1 MNSCLLMALHTP
13 PSLLRHLWSVL
24 CRGSDWEVL
33 DYIDVVVHIF
43 TEKQRAFYDLDG
55 YYGMAEV
62 ATPWQALPVLCKQ

>member
-1 MNSCLLMALHTP
+1 M
-13 PSLLRHLWSVL
+13 
-24 CRGSDWEVL
+24 L

-62 ATPWQALPVLCKQ
+62 RAIG

>member
-1 MNSCLLMALHTP
+1 M
-13 PSLLRHLWSVL
+13 L
-24 CRGSDWEVL
+24 CRGSEWEVL

-62 ATPWQALPVLCKQ
+62 RMTQLPKASWPALCKL